1 MTATQV
7 AAPSWRASG
16 SPRAAAWVHY
26 LSLLLGACALL
37 FLARNQWFFFDE
49 WDIIWQ
55 PEAAKR
61 FVEGHNGHWSALPIG
76 VWTFLQNT
84 FGLGSYLPYVG
95 VAIAAHLVVAHLL
108 WRVLTHAGS
117 TPWIATA
124 LAAVFV
130 FYGAA
135 GENLLWAFQ
144 MGFMGAIAFGL
155 GALLVVVRPTMRTGG
170 LIATIALLTAGAAT
184 AGTVLPFFVAVALV
198 AWYRHGWVKALV
210 AVGVP
215 ALVYL
220 FWYTIVAGPNPT
232 AIFRAQGLG
241 QILAGIPE
249 FVGTMFVGAYNA
261 STPVPGFGIVV
272 VTAIAVWGVVTA
284 ARARLTVATVVAL
297 SMLAAGLVFGV
308 LTGYSRAKL
317 GAGSADESRYIYI
330 AAVFTLPAI
339 ALILSRIARR
349 AVASTIA
356 VVALIGVVFVYNAG
370 LLVLRAGGDSARELG
385 THDVLSAALD
395 LADEHPGEVDPDA
408 RPDPVY
414 LPRTI
419 SQLQELEADF
429 GMRRSDYGEDARLT
443 ALTTVGL
450 NTSASAGGPATCEIF
465 LQEGSTISAGPEG
478 IDLEASTGASVTLFA
493 QDGEARGLSQTVAL
507 DPGRTTLTMLEPTE
521 LVVEKTT
528 APVALCEEVNT
539 P

>member
-7 AAPSWRASG
+7 AASSWRAQAR
-16 SPRAAAWVHY
+16 PRAAAWVHY
-26 LSLLLGACALL
+26 ASLLLGACALF

-61 FVEGHNGHWSALPIG
+61 FIEGHNGHWSAVPIA
-76 VWTFLQNT
+76 VWTLLQNSL
-84 FGLGSYLPYVG
+84 GLGSYIPFVA
-95 VAIAAHLVVAHLL
+95 VAIATHLVVAHLL
-108 WRVLTHAGS
+108 WRLLKHSGG

-124 LAAVFV
+124 LTTVFV
-130 FYGAA
+130 FFGAA

-155 GALLVVVRPTMRTGG
+155 GALLIAVRPTLPSGNVVA
-170 LIATIALLTAGAAT
+170 IVALLTVGAAT

-198 AWYRHGWVKALV
+198 AWYRHGWAKALIS
-210 AVGVP
+210 VGVP
-215 ALVYL
+215 SLIYL
-220 FWYTIVAGPNPT
+220 IWYVIVAGPNPT
-232 AIFRAQGLG
+232 AIFRAEGIG

-249 FVGTMFVGAYNA
+249 FVGTMFVGAYDA

-272 VTAIAVWGVVTA
+272 VTAIGVWGVLVA
-284 ARARLTVATVVAL
+284 ARQSMTVATVVAL

-330 AAVFTLPAI
+330 VAVFTLPAV
-339 ALILSRIARR
+339 ALILSRITRDAIART
-349 AVASTIA
+349 AV
-356 VVALIGVVFVYNAG
+356 VVALIGVVLVYNAG
-370 LLVLRAGGDSARELG
+370 TLVLRAGGDSARELG
-385 THDVLSAALD
+385 THDILSAALD
-395 LADEHPGEVDPDA
+395 IADRHPGEVDPEA

-450 NTSASAGGPATCEIF
+450 RITSSETRAGSCETP
-465 LQEGSTISAGPEG
+465 LQEGSTIPAGPDG
-478 IDLEASTGASVTLFA
+478 TDLGTPAGASITLFA
-493 QDGEARGLSQTVAL
+493 QDADARGLSQTIKL
-507 DPGRTTLTMLEPTE
+507 QPGRTTLTVLEPTD
-521 LVVEKTT
+521 LIIEKIT
-528 APVALCEEVNT
+528 APVALCQEDNT